1 MLFEFDPLAEQKAK
15 LKVVGVGGAGGN
27 AINRMISTNMEGV
40 DFIVINTDSQDLE
53 NNAAE
58 QKIQIGSTL
67 TKGLGAGAQSTIGL
81 EAMETDREAVQ
92 TLLEGAD
99 MVFITAGMGGGTGT
113 GAAPVIAQI
122 ARELDIL
129 TVGIVTLPFNFEGP
143 KRMNRGL
150 AGISEMRKT
159 SDTLLIIPNQKLMSI
174 VDKNTTLTAAFHLAD
189 SILNQAAKGISDL
202 INVHGM
208 INLDFAD
215 VETIMKNMGEAIM
228 GTGVATG
235 EERAVLSA
243 QQAIASPLLDNA
255 SISGAQ
261 GILVNITGGKDL
273 KLFEVEEAVN
283 KVRAEVDSEAEVI
296 IGSITDSSLEGKM
309 RVSIVATSLD
319 GISPE
324 EKSVVSMV
332 HRIHNRNSGY
342 LNPAIN
348 PKATN
353 AANNDGS
360 LNSTPIYGANALKID
375 QDLEKENVSVEQN
388 NISIQDDSLN
398 EISLDSLDYI
408 ENTKQNNQEEN
419 QQQKDVFESES
430 HEEKE
435 KTTPQLFSEEE
446 DVDSFKQEINSEKES
461 ESLIDKDDE
470 EDFEIPAFLRKQK
483 N

>member
-40 DFIVINTDSQDLE
+40 DFIVINTDAQDLE

-122 ARELDIL
+122 ARELNIL

-273 KLFEVEEAVN
+273 TLHEVDEATSIIFEEAGNDANIIFGAVIDPKLEEEIQVTVIATGFNNHKYKEDSDETPRITKAPQREVN
-283 KVRAEVDSEAEVI
+283 RMLGEKINVSLSEQKNTPNEMA
-296 IGSITDSSLEGKM
+296 
-309 RVSIVATSLD
+309 
-319 GISPE
+319 PE
-324 EKSVVSMV
+324 DEKPKPN
-332 HRIHNRNSGY
+332 I
-342 LNPAIN
+342 LIDDDNPV
-348 PKATN
+348 
-353 AANNDGS
+353 
-360 LNSTPIYGANALKID
+360 IYGNDI
-375 QDLEKENVSVEQN
+375 
-388 NISIQDDSLN
+388 
-398 EISLDSLDYI
+398 
-408 ENTKQNNQEEN
+408 
-419 QQQKDVFESES
+419 
-430 HEEKE
+430 
-435 KTTPQLFSEEE
+435 
-446 DVDSFKQEINSEKES
+446 
-461 ESLIDKDDE
+461 
-470 EDFEIPAFLRKQK
+470 EIPAFIRRQHE
-483 N
+483 

>member
-40 DFIVINTDSQDLE
+40 DFIVINTDAQDLE

-122 ARELDIL
+122 ARELNIL

-273 KLFEVEEAVN
+273 TLHEVDEATSIIFEEAGNDANIIFGAVIDPKLKEEIQVTVIATGFNNHKYREDSDETPAPQREVN
-283 KVRAEVDSEAEVI
+283 RMLGEKTNVSLSEQKNTPKEMA
-296 IGSITDSSLEGKM
+296 
-309 RVSIVATSLD
+309 
-319 GISPE
+319 PE
-324 EKSVVSMV
+324 DEKPKPN
-332 HRIHNRNSGY
+332 I
-342 LNPAIN
+342 LIDDDNPV
-348 PKATN
+348 
-353 AANNDGS
+353 
-360 LNSTPIYGANALKID
+360 IYGNDI
-375 QDLEKENVSVEQN
+375 
-388 NISIQDDSLN
+388 
-398 EISLDSLDYI
+398 
-408 ENTKQNNQEEN
+408 
-419 QQQKDVFESES
+419 
-430 HEEKE
+430 
-435 KTTPQLFSEEE
+435 
-446 DVDSFKQEINSEKES
+446 
-461 ESLIDKDDE
+461 
-470 EDFEIPAFLRKQK
+470 EIPAFIRRQHE
-483 N
+483 